1 MGALFEGINWWA
13 VLVAVIAFQGLGAAW
28 YGILAKPWMAAVGLT
43 DEQVKGGGP
52 APYIIAIAGGFLFNL
67 MLAVLIVQFNINS
80 ALNGILLSL
89 ALMFSVNIGQL
100 AKHYA
105 FAGSVFKDQW
115 KTLFFD
121 AAGDLLAA
129 IAGGLILGIW
139 R

>member
-1 MGALFEGINWWA
+1 MSGEI
-13 VLVAVIAFQGLGAAW
+13 
-28 YGILAKPWMAAVGLT
+28 
-43 DEQVKGGGP
+43 VKQSDHFRASGE
-52 APYIIAIAGGFLFNL
+52 ADRH
-67 MLAVLIVQFNINS
+67 QFNINS